1 MEEVRYERLRP
12 AQIVKLRQA
21 FPLAYLPLGVI
32 EWHGLQNPLGLDGLK
47 VHGVATRA
55 AQRGGGLVFPVP
67 WYGAHR
73 ESHLLEFS
81 APSREAVAEALE
93 LSPGSFSPGYMGGE
107 TVSSQAFLY
116 QQLLFHIYHEIKSYG
131 FEAIFVLSGH
141 GPLKP
146 YAVLTSQI
154 FERQTGVKME
164 VVWAAELVA
173 GYQEDHA
180 GRFETGVMMALEPDL
195 VDLGTL
201 TEEPSTL
208 TGIGGRD
215 PREGSSELG
224 EAFLEL
230 AVDELVSRSQRLLQR
245 PPSDGAMKIE

>member
-12 AQIVKLRQA
+12 AQIVKRRQA
-21 FPLAYLPLGVI
+21 CPVAYLPLGVI
-32 EWHGLQNPLGLDGLK
+32 EWHGLQNPMGLDGLK

-81 APSREAVAEALE
+81 APTREAVAVALE
-93 LSPGSFSPGYMGGE
+93 LPSGSFSPGYMGGE
-107 TVSSQAFLY
+107 TVASQAFFY

-146 YAVLTSQI
+146 YAVLTCQI

-164 VVWAAELVA
+164 AAWAAELVE
-173 GYQEDHA
+173 GYREDHA

-208 TGIGGRD
+208 TGIGGPD
-215 PREGSSELG
+215 PREGSAELG
-224 EAFLEL
+224 EAFLDA
-230 AVDELVSRSQRLLQR
+230 AVDELVRRSQRLLHR
-245 PPSDGAMKIE
+245 PASDGDMEIE

>member
-12 AQIVKLRQA
+12 AQIVRRRQA
-21 FPLAYLPLGVI
+21 CPVAYLPLGII
-32 EWHGLQNPLGLDGLK
+32 EWHGLHHPLGLDGLK
-47 VHGVATRA
+47 VHGVATLA
-55 AQRGGGLVFPVP
+55 AQRGRGVVFPVP

-81 APSREAVAEALE
+81 EPSREAVSRALE
-93 LSPGSFSPGYMGGE
+93 LPAWSFSPGHMGGE
-107 TVSSQAFLY
+107 TVASQTFFY

-131 FEAIFVLSGH
+131 FEGIFVLSGH

-146 YAVLTSQI
+146 YAVLTCQL

-164 VVWAAELVA
+164 AAWAAELVE
-173 GYQEDHA
+173 GYREDHA
-180 GRFETGVMMALEPDL
+180 GRFETGVMMALEPNL

-208 TGIGGRD
+208 AGIGGPD
-215 PREGSSELG
+215 PREGSAELG
-224 EAFLEL
+224 KAFLDTPVEQ
-230 AVDELVSRSQRLLQR
+230 LVLRSKRLLER
-245 PPSDGAMKIE
+245 PASDGSMEIE

>member
-116 QQLLFHIYHEIKSYG
+116 QQLLFHIYHDWGI
-131 FEAIFVLSGH
+131 H
-141 GPLKP
+141 
-146 YAVLTSQI
+146 
-154 FERQTGVKME
+154 
-164 VVWAAELVA
+164 
-173 GYQEDHA
+173 
-180 GRFETGVMMALEPDL
+180 
-195 VDLGTL
+195 
-201 TEEPSTL
+201 L
-208 TGIGGRD
+208 TGLNVG
-215 PREGSSELG
+215 
-224 EAFLEL
+224 
-230 AVDELVSRSQRLLQR
+230 
-245 PPSDGAMKIE
+245 

>member
-12 AQIVKLRQA
+12 AQIVKRRRA

-32 EWHGLQNPLGLDGLK
+32 EWHGFQNPLGLDGLK

-55 AQRGGGLVFPVP
+55 AQQGGGLVFPVP

-81 APSREAVAEALE
+81 APSREAVAQALE
-93 LSPGSFSPGYMGGE
+93 LPAGSFHPGYMGGE
-107 TVSSQAFLY
+107 TVTSQAFFY

-131 FEAIFVLSGH
+131 FEGIFVLSGH

-154 FERQTGVKME
+154 FERQTGIKME
-164 VVWAAELVA
+164 VAWAAELVE

-195 VDLGTL
+195 VDLATL
-201 TEEPSTL
+201 SDEASTL
-208 TGIGGRD
+208 TGIGGPD
-215 PREGSSELG
+215 PREGSAELG
-224 EAFLEL
+224 EAFLDV
-230 AVDELVSRSQRLLQR
+230 AVDELVRRSQRLLER
-245 PPSDGAMKIE
+245 PASDGSMEIE